1 MTNTSQPAPASTS
14 LRGRTVF
21 ITGGSRG
28 IGRAIALRAAG
39 DGANVVIAAKTAAPH
54 PRLAGTIHTVAAE
67 IERAGG
73 NALPLTVDVRDA
85 DRVHEAV
92 AEAAGHFG
100 GIDVLVNNASAV
112 FLGEVDRTPIRRFD
126 LIFDINVRGAFAAS
140 QACIPYLRQSDRAHI
155 LTLSPPID
163 LAPSWFAGRTAYTM
177 SKYAMSMTV
186 SGLAAELRAAGIAVN
201 ALWPR
206 TMIYT
211 AASAM
216 FNVEAAGCRTP
227 EIMAD
232 AAHMILTGLPDHRT
246 GCFLIDEDV
255 LREQGVADF
264 ASYDIV
270 PGAAPQLDLFV
281 SCLRELPGNSPTM

>member
-1 MTNTSQPAPASTS
+1 MTSASQPASASAG
-14 LRGRTVF
+14 LQGRTVF

-28 IGRAIALRAAG
+28 IGRAIALRAAS
-39 DGANVVIAAKTAAPH
+39 DGANVVIAAKTARPH
-54 PRLAGTIHTVAAE
+54 PKLEGTIHTVAAE
-67 IERAGG
+67 IELAGG

-85 DRVHEAV
+85 DRVHDAV
-92 AEAAGHFG
+92 AEAARHFE

-112 FLGEVDRTPIRRFD
+112 FLGEVARTPLKRFD
-126 LIFDINVRGAFAAS
+126 LIFGINVRGTFAAS
-140 QACIPYLRQSDRAHI
+140 QACIPYLRKSDRAHI

-186 SGLAAELRAAGIAVN
+186 PGLAAELRTAGIAVN

-216 FNVEAAGCRTP
+216 FDVEATGCRTP
-227 EIMAD
+227 DIMAD
-232 AAHMILTGLPDHRT
+232 AAHAIITAPPGQRT

-255 LREQGVADF
+255 LREQGVADL
-264 ASYDIV
+264 AGYDVV
-270 PGAAPQLDLFV
+270 PGAPPQLDLFV
-281 SCLRELPGNSPTM
+281 S